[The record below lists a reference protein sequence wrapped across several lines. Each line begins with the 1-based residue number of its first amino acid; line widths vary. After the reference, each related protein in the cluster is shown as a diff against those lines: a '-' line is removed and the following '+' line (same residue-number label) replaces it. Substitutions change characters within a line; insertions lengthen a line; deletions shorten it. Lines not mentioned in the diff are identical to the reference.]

1 MKMQLK
7 ETKIR
12 SNDQL
17 SRTEMIK
24 KEVNRLRE
32 EISRL
37 KIMNSAI
44 TIGVPMNKIDVRPQ
58 RKTSEDSTCTS
69 MSNTRSSSASL
80 RFGARYMLKMCLY
93 RKWKSIALRMIAH
106 KISRWKA

>member
-1 MKMQLK
+1 MQLK

-17 SRTEMIK
+17 SRTERIK

-80 RFGARYMLKMCLY
+80 RFGARSMLKICLY
-93 RKWKSIALRMIAH
+93 RKWKSIALQMIAH
-106 KISRWKA
+106 RVSRWKA